1 MMLREGK
8 IQFKDYVID
17 LQITTTYNMEEIL
30 FYLFPVHQFAFYIFK
45 NSTLH
50 VLTQNLGILKEAK
63 NENMISYF
71 VIHLTS
77 PFPDFQMCVN
87 LSAALEVSVIN
98 NFSEFFHVGWNI
110 GSCWVWILRNGCNCD
125 NSWGAKHLCYRWV
138 QFSGGNNGKSCPT
151 TFLILVRFDM
161 FGEMITPHKSFRTF
175 RTFKSLFT

>member
-8 IQFKDYVID
+8 IQFKDYVIYF
-17 LQITTTYNMEEIL
+17 QMATTYSMEEIL
-30 FYLFPVHQFAFYIFK
+30 FCYQYISLLFVFLKIQHFTCWPQILEYIK
-45 NSTLH
+45 KPRMKTWL
-50 VLTQNLGILKEAK
+50 
-63 NENMISYF
+63 ISYS

-77 PFPDFQMCVN
+77 PFPDFQRCVN

-125 NSWGAKHLCYRWV
+125 NSWGAKHLCNRWV
-138 QFSGGNNGKSCPT
+138 QFSRGNNGKSCPT

-161 FGEMITPHKSFRTF
+161 FGEMITPHKPFRTF
-175 RTFKSLFT
+175 RAFKPLFT

>member
-8 IQFKDYVID
+8 IQFKNYVID

-98 NFSEFFHVGWNI
+98 NFSEFFHVG
-110 GSCWVWILRNGCNCD
+110 
-125 NSWGAKHLCYRWV
+125 
-138 QFSGGNNGKSCPT
+138 
-151 TFLILVRFDM
+151 
-161 FGEMITPHKSFRTF
+161 
-175 RTFKSLFT
+175 